1 MNRTVR
7 KHSHLGTSQMDMRE
21 DTQDRN
27 QRAWSRMTQKFKKD
41 LYQEEMVNNIKIVE
55 LSGKIKTEKAQQNLA
70 IGEYLE
76 GLLIYPLIE

>member
-1 MNRTVR
+1 
-7 KHSHLGTSQMDMRE
+7 MDMRE

>member
-1 MNRTVR
+1 
-7 KHSHLGTSQMDMRE
+7 MDMRE

-55 LSGKIKTEKAQQNLA
+55 LSRKIKTEKAQQNLA

>member
-1 MNRTVR
+1 
-7 KHSHLGTSQMDMRE
+7 MDMRE

-27 QRAWSRMTQKFKKD
+27 QRAWSRMTQKFKKN

-55 LSGKIKTEKAQQNLA
+55 LSRKIKTEKAQQNLA

-76 GLLIYPLIE
+76 GLLIYLLIE